1 MSINSFN
8 SIINRRPSSTTS
20 STSVSTTNV
29 ILDYLLY
36 LSINT
41 RLEQANNDLQYMTE
55 EQLPFYRKEGQDV
68 KSIVEG
74 LLQSHRTHESSI
86 RLPLSLK
93 HRLYLCQLLYLVFD
107 RSLISST
114 TSFPIKSTRIPYQ
127 NSFTNPTY
135 SQLTSPSSP
144 SSIFQKQKTSKLPS
158 NLLKYEKHFKNPLLS
173 RCRKHRLSICNT
185 CSQHPDNSSTIPPWS
200 RRRSTPPK
208 PIPSRK
214 TAPGLID
221 AIPVFINTSAIT
233 YRIANEQLEF
243 DNDSSLVKPLWYDLL
258 LDLLTQAAI
267 ECYFCDSYSSI
278 DTLLEIFSYGDID
291 PSDYHSDDSESDDD
305 EDSHFAANRAD
316 DYLLW
321 QRTPYLDE
329 FRQKK
334 KVRMEEFLN
343 VKGKLEQHFENL
355 AQKYPIRDLEIEMYN
370 YCSKINSTYMKLPE
384 LITLHKA
391 STNPDFPVELFHIPG
406 KYNGGINIPMSDDD
420 LDDDINVQISDSRN
434 LCEDAQKK
442 RHILDDND
450 IKQLKK
456 RKNLTS

>member
-1 MSINSFN
+1 MEDLWKITESMDVFTSNFPSTQDQFQLFTPSIINKSHNSMSINSFN
-8 SIINRRPSSTTS
+8 SINQRPSTTS
-20 STSVSTTNV
+20 TTSVSTTNV

-41 RLEQANNDLQYMTE
+41 RLEQAKNDLQYMTE

-68 KSIVEG
+68 KSI
-74 LLQSHRTHESSI
+74 
-86 RLPLSLK
+86 
-93 HRLYLCQLLYLVFD
+93 
-107 RSLISST
+107 
-114 TSFPIKSTRIPYQ
+114 STRFPYQ

-144 SSIFQKQKTSKLPS
+144 SSIFQKQKSSKLPA

-173 RCRKHRLSICNT
+173 RCRKHRLSICNS

-233 YRIANEQLEF
+233 YRIANEQLDI
-243 DNDSSLVKPLWYDLL
+243 DNDSSLVKPL
-258 LDLLTQAAI
+258 
-267 ECYFCDSYSSI
+267 CSI

-334 KVRMEEFLN
+334 KARMEEFLN

-355 AQKYPIRDLEIEMYN
+355 AQKYPIHDLEIEMYN

-420 LDDDINVQISDSRN
+420 LDDDLNVQISDSSN
-434 LCEDAQKK
+434 HCEDGQKK
-442 RHILDDND
+442 HHILEDND

-456 RKNLTS
+456 RKNLS